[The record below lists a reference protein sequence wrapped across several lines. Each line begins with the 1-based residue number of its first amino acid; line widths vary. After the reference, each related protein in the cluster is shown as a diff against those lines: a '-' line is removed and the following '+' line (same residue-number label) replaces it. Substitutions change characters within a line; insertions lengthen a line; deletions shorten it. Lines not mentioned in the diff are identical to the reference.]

1 MGLPLPLAGNFWL
14 TPSMAIRL
22 EYRDIA
28 PQAVQALAGVNAYVD
43 GSSLQPLLRR
53 LIEVR
58 TSQINGCAYCVRV
71 HTRQALAL
79 GETQERIDALAG
91 WQVSD
96 LFESGERAALGWT
109 EAVTKITE
117 GDTTD
122 GKFASL
128 RMHVDDREIVD
139 LTWAI
144 STMNAW
150 NRIAVAFQREAGDG

>member
-1 MGLPLPLAGNFWL
+1 
-14 TPSMAIRL
+14 MAIRL

-28 PQAVQALAGVNAYVD
+28 PQAVQALAGVNSYVD

-53 LIEVR
+53 LVEVR
-58 TSQINGCAYCVRV
+58 TSQINGCAYCVHV
-71 HTRQALAL
+71 HTHQALAL
-79 GETQERIDALAG
+79 GETQERIDALVS
-91 WQVSD
+91 WQVSA
-96 LFESGERAALGWT
+96 LFKPDERAALGWT

-122 GKFASL
+122 GKFANL
-128 RMHVDDREIVD
+128 RKYFHDREIVD

-150 NRIAVAFQREAGDG
+150 NRIAIAFQRELDDG